1 VITGSGSL
9 GLSSGV
15 QIYEPNRRVVLRAHC
30 QKNRDSS
37 LVNSFQRLI
46 EVFQTEAAPAAVLER
61 DMIGLAGEFARQ
73 KMVVERRARNVIHV
87 LRIL

>member
-1 VITGSGSL
+1 
-9 GLSSGV
+9 
-15 QIYEPNRRVVLRAHC
+15 
-30 QKNRDSS
+30 
-37 LVNSFQRLI
+37 VNSFQRLI